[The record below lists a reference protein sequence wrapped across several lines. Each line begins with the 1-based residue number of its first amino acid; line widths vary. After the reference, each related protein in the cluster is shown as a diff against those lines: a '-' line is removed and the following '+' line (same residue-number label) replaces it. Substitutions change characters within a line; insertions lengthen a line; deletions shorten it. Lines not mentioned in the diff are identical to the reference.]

1 MTTDNV
7 SSVWAWPLARFR
19 DALAGLEPVPSCGAT
34 AAVCGNLGLALIVM
48 ALGKSQAREA
58 HPARETLLAEAR
70 ALLPV
75 LAAHADGD
83 MRDFGRFIE
92 DLPHTEPEDA
102 QRQRDLAVLV
112 NRTHQAAQDA
122 QRALELA
129 VTALPLA
136 TPSLRCDVR
145 AGGLMLHASV
155 HALLLNLAE
164 DAPLLQD
171 PGRTDQYEAQRAAIG
186 NRADIAA
193 RALRERFERSE
204 AKKL

>member
-34 AAVCGNLGLALIVM
+34 AAVCGDLGLALIVM

-58 HPARETLLAEAR
+58 HPGRQVLLVEAR
-70 ALLPV
+70 RLLPV

-102 QRQRDLAVLV
+102 QRQQDIAVLV
-112 NRTHQAAQDA
+112 KRTHQAAEDVHK
-122 QRALELA
+122 ALDLA
-129 VTALPLA
+129 VAALPLTA
-136 TPSLRCDVR
+136 TGLRCDIR

-164 DAPLLQD
+164 DAALLQD
-171 PGRTDQYEAQRAAIG
+171 HGTAQHFEARRKALEQRADA
-186 NRADIAA
+186 AA
-193 RALRERFERSE
+193 RTLRTHERQKS
-204 AKKL
+204 

>member
-1 MTTDNV
+1 MTTGNV

-34 AAVCGNLGLALIVM
+34 AAVCGDLGLALIVM

-58 HPARETLLAEAR
+58 HPARESLLTEAR

-75 LAAHADGD
+75 LAAQADGD

-92 DLPHTEPEDA
+92 DLPHTEPDDA
-102 QRQRDLAVLV
+102 RRQQDIAAVVARACEAAETALA
-112 NRTHQAAQDA
+112 
-122 QRALELA
+122 ALELA
-129 VTALPLA
+129 LTALPLA

-164 DAPLLQD
+164 DAPLLKDQ
-171 PGRTDQYEAQRAAIG
+171 GRAEHYEAQRATFER
-186 NRADIAA
+186 RADVAA
-193 RALRERFERSE
+193 RALRAR
-204 AKKL
+204 